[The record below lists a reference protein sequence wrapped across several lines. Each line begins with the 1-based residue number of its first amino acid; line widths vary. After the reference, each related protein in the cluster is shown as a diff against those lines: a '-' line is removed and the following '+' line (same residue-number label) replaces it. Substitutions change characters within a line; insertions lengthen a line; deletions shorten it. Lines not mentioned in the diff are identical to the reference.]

1 MSRRWFPAWIVP
13 LLSLVDFSLWWC
25 DGTVGSWWIATW
37 LLILLLA
44 QNSTN
49 QMVKILVMSQWCQWC
64 LETSW
69 NRSLVWAGRAKNLL
83 LLCMVLLIKPW
94 QWIHPGQRTTETRP
108 QKVEQISTTVPKVE
122 QIWTDWTVELICTL
136 NISELTS
143 GKPTSTRATSAKVW
157 HWEFGMFWNLK
168 AYVLGSPSRNFSCDP
183 GHSFGF
189 KRSPR
194 RQSYQ
199 ANVWHQGDEM
209 LSNAV
214 SSSWAFSLALLVL
227 RGCRWQIWQLRPARA
242 SILPPPCFCD
252 IMWHPFVET
261 TGWSNLAKLSG
272 VQSVILARHM
282 LDVRKLREAHLEDD
296 ASKFSKSDWWI
307 LKKIL
312 ETELWHDRTMAWHYG
327 TSWQQPCHDT
337 KEE

>member
-1 MSRRWFPAWIVP
+1 
-13 LLSLVDFSLWWC
+13 
-25 DGTVGSWWIATW
+25 
-37 LLILLLA
+37 
-44 QNSTN
+44 
-49 QMVKILVMSQWCQWC
+49 
-64 LETSW
+64 
-69 NRSLVWAGRAKNLL
+69 
-83 LLCMVLLIKPW
+83 
-94 QWIHPGQRTTETRP
+94 
-108 QKVEQISTTVPKVE
+108 
-122 QIWTDWTVELICTL
+122 
-136 NISELTS
+136 
-143 GKPTSTRATSAKVW
+143 
-157 HWEFGMFWNLK
+157 MFWNLK
-168 AYVLGSPSRNFSCDP
+168 AYVLGSPSWNFSCDP

-227 RGCRWQIWQLRPARA
+227 WGCRWQIWQLRPARA
-242 SILPPPCFCD
+242 SILPSPRFCD

-296 ASKFSKSDWWI
+296 ASKFSKSDGLI
-307 LKKIL
+307 LQKKIL

-337 KEE
+337 IDQPSPAQRRN

>member
-1 MSRRWFPAWIVP
+1 M
-13 LLSLVDFSLWWC
+13 
-25 DGTVGSWWIATW
+25 
-37 LLILLLA
+37 
-44 QNSTN
+44 
-49 QMVKILVMSQWCQWC
+49 
-64 LETSW
+64 
-69 NRSLVWAGRAKNLL
+69 
-83 LLCMVLLIKPW
+83 
-94 QWIHPGQRTTETRP
+94 
-108 QKVEQISTTVPKVE
+108 
-122 QIWTDWTVELICTL
+122 
-136 NISELTS
+136 
-143 GKPTSTRATSAKVW
+143 
-157 HWEFGMFWNLK
+157 
-168 AYVLGSPSRNFSCDP
+168 LGSPSRNFSCDP

-227 RGCRWQIWQLRPARA
+227 WGCRWQIWQLRPARA
-242 SILPPPCFCD
+242 SILPSPRFCD

-296 ASKFSKSDWWI
+296 ASKFSKSDGLI
-307 LKKIL
+307 LQKNPGN
-312 ETELWHDRTMAWHYG
+312 RTMAWQNYG
-327 TSWQQPCHDT
+327 MALWNILTATLPWHQGRIILEWNNIDQPSPAHRGGT
-337 KEE
+337 KLRWKKLHNWP